1 MSDLVLSET
10 ESLPVVALLDTW
22 LDDIEARDDTR
33 EAYARSVD
41 RFITWMTERGEPVS
55 PALIRDWRDSLA
67 GSPATIN
74 LYLSSLR
81 SFFAWAVKAGYISSN
96 PAADVQ
102 GRKRKGT
109 TIRHKRD
116 ELTAKEIQEVMS
128 TCDDSLIGV
137 RDRAMMSLMAY
148 AGVRAVET
156 HRADVAD
163 LDTRQGRRI
172 LWVQGKGHD
181 DKDDFVVIQ
190 PIAEADLQHWL
201 AMHPRPD
208 GSLFVSLSNRTFGQ
222 RLSRAAIREI
232 VKRHYKQAG
241 ILGLDKT
248 THSLRHSAISA
259 AIRGGATPT
268 QAKAMARHANIN
280 TTLIYYHER
289 GRLTEP
295 AEDLISYD

>member
-1 MSDLVLSET
+1 MSDLILSET
-10 ESLPVVALLDTW
+10 ASLPVTLLLDTW
-22 LDDIEARDDTR
+22 LDEIEAKDDTR
-33 EAYARSVD
+33 EAYARAVD
-41 RFITWMTERGEPVS
+41 RFITWMSERGESVS
-55 PALIRDWRDSLA
+55 PALIRDWRDSLEGA
-67 GSPATIN
+67 PATIN
-74 LYLSSLR
+74 LHLSSLR
-81 SFFAWAVKAGYISSN
+81 SFFAWAVKSGYISSN
-96 PAADVQ
+96 PASDVQ
-102 GRKRKGT
+102 GRKRRGT
-109 TIRHKRD
+109 TTRHKRD
-116 ELTAKEIQEVMS
+116 ELTAEEIQQVMS
-128 TCDDSLIGV
+128 TCDGSMIGI

-148 AGVRAVET
+148 AGVRAVEI
-156 HRADVAD
+156 HRADVSD

-201 AMHPRPD
+201 AVHPRPD
-208 GSLFVSLSNRTFGQ
+208 RALFVSLSNRTFGD
-222 RLSRAAIREI
+222 RLSRASIREI
-232 VKRHYKQAG
+232 IKGHYKQAG
-241 ILGLDKT
+241 VLDPDKT

-268 QAKAMARHANIN
+268 QAQAMARHANIN